1 MYGKIPDIST
11 SLTPA
16 RATRF
21 THSPPPRERKFSIY
35 FLGGGTGPGQ
45 EPVLDTAAQ
54 FFKAV
59 S

>member
-1 MYGKIPDIST
+1 MPDIST

-21 THSPPPRERKFSIY
+21 THSPPRRERNFSIY
-35 FLGGGTGPGQ
+35 FLGGGTGPGH

-54 FFKAV
+54 FFSAV